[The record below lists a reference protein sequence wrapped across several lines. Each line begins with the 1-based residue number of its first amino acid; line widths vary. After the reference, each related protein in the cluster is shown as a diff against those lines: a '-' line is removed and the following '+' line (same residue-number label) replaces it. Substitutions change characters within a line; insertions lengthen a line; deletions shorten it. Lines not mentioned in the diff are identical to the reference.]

1 MRYEFLNKFNR
12 GEIDPHAELRID
24 VAKIANAA
32 GMMTNWMPLRLGPMQ
47 YRPGTEYLGSTL
59 NDARAYFQP
68 FVSATDNTA
77 LIEFTDDTVRPWVNG
92 EPVQINGVTTEVLNG
107 DFSDGLTG
115 WTDTSAG
122 GGSAT
127 ANTDGTN
134 YDVSLVGDGS
144 SAGGIFQAVDSADV
158 ESGAEHFLKI
168 VVGEY
173 GTGHSA
179 PVDVHIQLQSGP
191 VDIFK
196 GSLTKGTHYFVFTP
210 ISQINL
216 YITNRSKRTARVS
229 EIQFAAAGDMTFT
242 TGIPEASISSV
253 RCAQSADV
261 LYCASNNRSQFQLMR
276 RGTKSWAFADY
287 LTGDGPFGT
296 INTSGITMTASALT
310 GEATLTASDD
320 FFVDGHVGTLM
331 RLASAS
337 QTRTATVTAES
348 TGTGSI
354 RVTGT
359 GDSRAFAI
367 ARTGAWSGTV
377 TLQRSADDVTWSDVE
392 TYTANGSKTFNDEL
406 PNAVYYYRL
415 WVKAGDYTSGSIV
428 LTLTYDSGSIE
439 GVCRIVEVSTLVSAR
454 VDIITEFGS
463 TDATQD
469 WYLGEW
475 NGVSGYPTAVALFE
489 GRLWW
494 AGKDN
499 VYGSVSDAFTSY
511 DTDIEGSSRAIQK
524 TIGFGPV
531 DDVNWLSA
539 TSQLVMGV
547 DSDEILIR
555 SSSFGEVITQNNANL
570 RGSTNQGSASIE
582 PVRSDNMLYF
592 VQRSGQKVIQ
602 SAYSVGNEDL
612 ASSDV
617 TILNPSICAGGI
629 VRIAVARQPE
639 TRIFAVLNDGTA
651 RVYLVDPAEEVSAWS
666 RIETDGLFEDV
677 VTLPGVTEDRIYF
690 VVNRNGNRY
699 LERMALFEES
709 RGGNKSNNWDSYV
722 EYSSPGATLA
732 GLDHLDGETI
742 AVWADGQDL
751 GDYTVASGSV
761 SIGGSYTNVCA
772 GLRHTARYISNK
784 LNTAIKGWVSVNQ
797 NKRVTRIGII
807 AENAWTSSIRYGDS
821 WDAVYQLPA
830 IEDGTN
836 AVTDQVISDYDYL
849 PFEFDG
855 VYSTKSR
862 VYMLTTSPA
871 TILAMV
877 YEIDDPSYSP
887 GNEG

>member
-24 VAKIANAA
+24 VAKIANSA
-32 GMMTNWMPLRLGPMQ
+32 GQMTNWIPLRLGPMQ
-47 YRPGTEYLGSTL
+47 YRPGTEYLGGVL
-59 NDARAYFQP
+59 DDNRAYFQP

-77 LIEFTDDTVRPWVNG
+77 LLEFTDDTLRPWVDG
-92 EPVQINGVTTEVLNG
+92 EAVQINGVTTEVANG
-107 DFSDGLTG
+107 DFSDGI
-115 WTDTSAG
+115 TDWIDISSG

-127 ANTDGTN
+127 PNTDGTN
-134 YDVSLVGDGS
+134 YDVSLIGDGT
-144 SAGGIFQAVDSADV
+144 SAGGIFQAIDSADV
-158 ESGAEHFLKI
+158 ESGVEHFLKI

-173 GTGHSA
+173 GTGYSA
-179 PVDVHIQLQSGP
+179 PVNVQIHLQSGNIN
-191 VDIFK
+191 VFN
-196 GSLTKGTHYFVFTP
+196 GELTKGTHYFVFTP

-216 YITNRSKRTARVS
+216 YITNRSQRTARVS
-229 EIQFAAAGDMTFT
+229 EIQFAPAGDMAFA
-242 TGIPEASISSV
+242 TGVPEASISSV

-261 LYCASNNRSQFQLMR
+261 LFCASDNRSQFQVLR
-276 RGTKSWAFADY
+276 RGQKSWAFTDY
-287 LTGDGPFGT
+287 LTPDGPFGT

-310 GEATLTASDD
+310 GEATLTASGD
-320 FFVDGHVGTLM
+320 FFVDGHVGALM

-337 QTRTATVTAES
+337 QTRTATVTAADA
-348 TGTGSI
+348 GTGSI

-367 ARTGAWSGTV
+367 ARTGTWVGTV

-392 TYTANGSKTFNDEL
+392 TYTGNGSKTFNDEL
-406 PNAVYYYRL
+406 PNATYYYRL

-439 GVCRIVEVSTLVSAR
+439 GVCRIVEVNSLASAR
-454 VDIITEFGS
+454 VDIISELGS

-475 NGVSGYPTAVALFE
+475 NGVAGYPTAVTLFE

-494 AGKDN
+494 AGKDK
-499 VYGSVSDAFTSY
+499 VYGSVSDAFRSY
-511 DTDIEGSSRAIQK
+511 DTDIEGNSRAIQK

-570 RGSTNQGSASIE
+570 RGSTNQGSAAVE

-592 VQRSGQKVIQ
+592 VQRSGQKIIQ

-612 ASSDV
+612 TSSDV

-629 VRIAVARQPE
+629 ARIAVARQPE

-677 VTLPGVTEDRIYF
+677 VTLPGVTEDRVYF
-690 VVNRNGNRY
+690 VVNRDGSRY

-709 RGGNKSNNWDSYV
+709 VGGNKSNNWDSFV
-722 EYSSPGATLA
+722 EYTSPGAALT
-732 GLDHLDGETI
+732 GLDHLNGKSV

-751 GDYTVASGSV
+751 GDYTVSGGSV
-761 SIGGSYTNVCA
+761 SIGGSYTDVCA
-772 GLRHTARYISNK
+772 GLRHTAQYISNK

-797 NKRVTRIGII
+797 NKRVTRMGIV
-807 AENAWTSSIRYGDS
+807 AQNMWGPSIRYGDS
-821 WDAVYQLPA
+821 WSTLYALPA
-830 IEDGTN
+830 IEEGTN
-836 AVTDQVISDYDYL
+836 SVTDAVISDYDYL

-855 VYSTKSR
+855 VYDTKAR
-862 VYMLTTSPA
+862 VHIQTTSPA

-877 YEIDDPSYSP
+877 YEIDDPSYTP
-887 GNEG
+887 GAAD